1 MKRVIQTNTSLNLD
15 LIWQIQSYLHKQ
27 PSKPE
32 IINLLTQLQ
41 VQFSKSSKK
50 QDLIDILSRYFLTI
64 QYKQIYFDPT
74 EFYYSNAIKNIKSL
88 IALKIDLQPANI
100 LDLQFMKIFFNY
112 LSDSPDF
119 ASPFPA
125 NFSQFS
131 LFKEFTLMKR
141 FKINYALSKQ
151 QVQTFSSNQYEFVDQ
166 FQNLFLSPSSLD
178 QTIPIILNSRY
189 NKLITSQHGQIY
201 RPLIISNSKIKQ
213 LEEFETLIQYNGR
226 YYLGLDIIEQLT
238 YTYYTQGKLD
248 DRINYTTFYI
258 ARFTGNFEG
267 ANFYLIKH
275 KPEPVKEPEKPGY
288 QFITAFI
295 RSCIIFKFSTRFDVI
310 DYTNIFKELSK
321 QDTSQFNFKKL
332 NELHKSDQN
341 LFNEVLTKN
350 LQALHQTP
358 EKYKL
363 NTILTKLDSDL
374 EQPTTIIPC
383 IDAVSMESLKE
394 AGRGTQCFHVQC
406 LNASSFGGKCP
417 LCGSPV
423 QYILLDI
430 LTQKLITFVQ
440 SQNKTKVI
448 KSIEV
453 DNDFFKI
460 LNVNYIDDDEE
471 DGWFDDQEKTQP
483 VKETQKEEIIDIDDS
498 DDDNQKPV
506 QIKASPDISKVK
518 QYIFEAENLDDS
530 VVVLD

>member
-1 MKRVIQTNTSLNLD
+1 MSLNLD
-15 LIWQIQSYLHKQ
+15 IIWQIQSYLQKQ

-32 IINLLTQLQ
+32 IVNLLSQLQ
-41 VQFSKSSKK
+41 ISFSKSLKK
-50 QDLIDILSRYFLTI
+50 SDLIDILR
-64 QYKQIYFDPT
+64 QYLSSLQFQQIKFDPV
-74 EFYYSNAIKNIKSL
+74 ELYYGNAIKNIKSL
-88 IALKIDLQPANI
+88 LALHINLIPQNT
-100 LDLQFMKIFFNY
+100 LDQQFMTIFFSY
-112 LSDSPDF
+112 FSEYPDF
-119 ASPFPA
+119 SSPFPA

-131 LFKEFTLMKR
+131 LYKEFTLMKR
-141 FKINYALSKQ
+141 FKINYALSRE
-151 QVQTFSSNQYEFVDQ
+151 QVNTFYSNKYEFVDQ
-166 FQNLFLSPSSLD
+166 FQSLFLSPNTVD
-178 QTIPIILNSRY
+178 QSTVPIILNSRY
-189 NKLITSQHGQIY
+189 NKLFTQLQYGHQFK
-201 RPLIISNSKIKQ
+201 PLFMNNKIKQ
-213 LEEFETLIQYNGR
+213 IEDYETLIQYNGR
-226 YYLGLDIIEQLT
+226 FYLGIDIVDQL
-238 YTYYTQGKLD
+238 YFNYCSEVKLN
-248 DRINYTTFYI
+248 DRLNYTTFYI
-258 ARFTGNFEG
+258 AKFGGNFIG
-267 ANFYLIKH
+267 ANYYLIKL

-310 DYTNIFKELSK
+310 DYTNLFKELSK
-321 QDTSQFNFKKL
+321 QDTSQFNFTKL
-332 NELHKSDQN
+332 NELYKSDQN
-341 LFNEVLTKN
+341 LFNNVLTKN

-363 NTILTKLDSDL
+363 NAILSKPDSDL

-460 LNVNYIDDDEE
+460 LNVNYIDDDDE
-471 DGWFDDQEKTQP
+471 DGWFDDEEKAQP
-483 VKETQKEEIIDIDDS
+483 MKEALKEEIIDIDDS
-498 DDDNQKPV
+498 DDNQKPV
-506 QIKASPDISKVK
+506 QIKASPDIAKVK
-518 QYIFEAENLDDS
+518 QYIFEAENQDDS
-530 VVVLD
+530 VIVLD